1 MFLKCCLFVCVWGTS
16 RNIMSAAAA
25 AHLTHLFHSL
35 SLCYLNIMNQDVSA
49 SEFSLCISPLLDKQ
63 RVFCWSQLQC
73 LHQLFQS
80 VSHLSQLTVPP
91 VPSHR
96 KWGIR
101 ITHGGYEKGICFTVA
116 GDGAAEGVTWGWNER
131 QPSTREENYEHIA
144 AGFELRLI
152 RSAGRRH
159 RAGVFSHN
167 MSSAE
172 PQIGRPARR
181 SDWLTCLS
189 LTYLK
194 EIGQSA
200 RPLYQSYDLSCLTQI

>member
-1 MFLKCCLFVCVWGTS
+1 MLVHQSFRCVF
-16 RNIMSAAAA
+16 
-25 AHLTHLFHSL
+25 HLFL
-35 SLCYLNIMNQDVSA
+35 TNKECFVGA
-49 SEFSLCISPLLDKQ
+49 SFSVCISCSSQSPICPSLRFPRCQ
-63 RVFCWSQLQC
+63 VTGNEVF
-73 LHQLFQS
+73 
-80 VSHLSQLTVPP
+80 VSPT
-91 VPSHR
+91 
-96 KWGIR
+96 
-101 ITHGGYEKGICFTVA
+101 GGYEKGICFTVA

-131 QPSTREENYEHIA
+131 QPSTREENYERIA

>member
-25 AHLTHLFHSL
+25 AHLTLLFHSL
-35 SLCYLNIMNQDVSA
+35 SLSSWIRNTHVSA

-131 QPSTREENYEHIA
+131 QPSTREENYERIA
-144 AGFELRLI
+144 AGFELKLEVR
-152 RSAGRRH
+152 G
-159 RAGVFSHN
+159 GVTEPSP
-167 MSSAE
+167 SAE